1 MTPQINN
8 KINRSIKRY
17 WIGSNRRWEKYNESL
32 VDRVEYL
39 TDLSFIRDYDTLL
52 EENNNGKIG
61 HPYKVPDA
69 LIMYLA
75 RLRSVFNVPFRSLE
89 GMLRYLAIIA
99 NIKSIS
105 YSEIFRRIRRI
116 KPVLNNNINNK
127 LDCIIDSTGYKITI
141 RGDYLGHKW
150 HKKRK
155 GWIKSH
161 VIISMKNVNV
171 LSFTITDEHTHDSKA
186 ARKLL
191 SKMKNNILRIFG
203 DKGYDS
209 KYIYNMFGYNAII
222 PPRKNA
228 STKSRGSSARA
239 KIVRYIKKNST
250 EQWKENNNYGKRWL
264 VEIYFS
270 GLKRVMTEV
279 IKAKKIE
286 YIIQELALKVVNY
299 NIMRGMTHA
308 Y

>member
-39 TDLSFIRDYDTLL
+39 TDLSFIKDYDTLL
-52 EENNNGKIG
+52 EEKNNGKIG

-75 RLRSVFNVPFRSLE
+75 RLRSIFNIPFRTLE
-89 GMLRYLAIIA
+89 GMLRSLAIIA

-105 YSEIFRRIRRI
+105 YSEIFRRIRKI
-116 KPVLNNNINNK
+116 KPEINNINSK

-155 GWIKSH
+155 GWLKLH
-161 VIISMKNVNV
+161 VIISLKDITV

-191 SKMKNNILRIFG
+191 SKMKSNILRIFG
-203 DKGYDS
+203 DRGYDS
-209 KYIYNMFGYNAII
+209 KYIYNIFGYNAII

-239 KIVRYIKKNST
+239 KIVRYIKRNSM

-286 YIIQELALKVVNY
+286 YIVQELALKVVNY
-299 NIMRGMTHA
+299 NIMRGMTHV

>member
-32 VDRVEYL
+32 VDRIQYL
-39 TDLSFIRDYDTLL
+39 TDLSFIKDYDTLL
-52 EENNNGKIG
+52 EEKNNGKIG

-75 RLRSVFNVPFRSLE
+75 RLRSIFNIPFRSLE
-89 GMLRYLAIIA
+89 GMLRSLAIITG
-99 NIKSIS
+99 IKSIS

-116 KPVLNNNINNK
+116 KPEINNTNSK

-155 GWIKSH
+155 GWIKLH
-161 VIISMKNVNV
+161 VIISLKDVTV

-209 KYIYNMFGYNAII
+209 KYIYNMFGYNAVI

-239 KIVRYIKKNST
+239 KIVRYIKKNSM
-250 EQWKENNNYGKRWL
+250 EQWKENNSYGKRWI

-299 NIMRGMTHA
+299 NIMREMTHA

>member
-32 VDRVEYL
+32 ADRIEYL
-39 TDLSFIRDYDTLL
+39 ADLSFIRDYDSLL

-75 RLRSVFNVPFRSLE
+75 RLRSIFNVPFRSLE
-89 GMLRYLAIIA
+89 GMLRSLAIIA

-116 KPVLNNNINNK
+116 KPDLNSNINSK
-127 LDCIIDSTGYKITI
+127 LDCIIDSTGSKITI
-141 RGDYLGHKW
+141 RGDYLRHKW

-155 GWIKSH
+155 GWLKLH
-161 VIISMKNVNV
+161 VIISLKDVTV

-203 DKGYDS
+203 DRGYDS
-209 KYIYNMFGYNAII
+209 KYIYNMFGYNAVI

-228 STKSRGSSARA
+228 STKSRGSSTRA
-239 KIVRYIKKNST
+239 KIVRFIKMNAVAAYYLFQEALT
-250 EQWKENNNYGKRWL
+250 PTRLAG
-264 VEIYFS
+264 IA
-270 GLKRVMTEV
+270 V
-279 IKAKKIE
+279 IILGT
-286 YIIQELALKVVNY
+286 YLIT
-299 NIMRGMTHA
+299 RS
-308 Y
+308 

>member
-39 TDLSFIRDYDTLL
+39 TDLSFIKDYDTLL
-52 EENNNGKIG
+52 EEKNSGKIG

-75 RLRSVFNVPFRSLE
+75 RLRSIFNVPFRSLE
-89 GMLRYLAIIA
+89 GMLRSLAIIA

-116 KPVLNNNINNK
+116 KPELNNINSK
-127 LDCIIDSTGYKITI
+127 LDCIIDSTGSKITI
-141 RGDYLGHKW
+141 RGDYLRHKW
-150 HKKRK
+150 HRKRN
-155 GWIKSH
+155 GWLKLH
-161 VIISMKNVNV
+161 VIISLKDVTV

-203 DKGYDS
+203 DRGYDS
-209 KYIYNMFGYNAII
+209 KYIYNMFGYNAVI

-228 STKSRGSSARA
+228 STKSRGSSTMAR
-239 KIVRYIKKNST
+239 IVRYIKKNSM
-250 EQWKENNNYGKRWL
+250 EQLKENNSYGKRWI

-270 GLKRVMTEV
+270 GLKRVMTEI

>member
-39 TDLSFIRDYDTLL
+39 TDLSFIKDYDTLL
-52 EENNNGKIG
+52 EEKNSGKIG

-75 RLRSVFNVPFRSLE
+75 RLRSIFNVPFRSLE
-89 GMLRYLAIIA
+89 GILRSLAIITG
-99 NIKSIS
+99 IKSIS

-116 KPVLNNNINNK
+116 KPELNNINNK

-155 GWIKSH
+155 GWLKLH
-161 VIISMKNVNV
+161 VIISLKDVNV

-203 DKGYDS
+203 DRGYDS

-228 STKSRGSSARA
+228 STKSRGSYARA
-239 KIVRYIKKNST
+239 KIVRFIKKNSM
-250 EQWKENNNYGKRWL
+250 EQWKENNSYSKRWL

-270 GLKRVMTEV
+270 GLKRVMTEI

-286 YIIQELALKVVNY
+286 YIVQELALKVVNY

>member
-8 KINRSIKRY
+8 KIHRSIKRY

-32 VDRVEYL
+32 VDRIEYL
-39 TDLSFIRDYDTLL
+39 ADLSFIKDNDRLL
-52 EENNNGKIG
+52 EEKNNGKIG

-75 RLRSVFNVPFRSLE
+75 RLRSIFSIPFRSLE
-89 GMLRYLAIIA
+89 GMLRSLAIIT

-116 KPVLNNNINNK
+116 KPELNNINSK

-150 HKKRK
+150 HRKRK
-155 GWIKSH
+155 GWIKLH
-161 VIISMKNVNV
+161 VIISLKDVTV

-203 DKGYDS
+203 DRGYDS

-228 STKSRGSSARA
+228 YTEFRGSPART
-239 KIVRYIKKNST
+239 KIVRFIKKNSM
-250 EQWKENNNYGKRWL
+250 EQWKENNSYGKRWL

-270 GLKRVMTEV
+270 GLKRVMSEV

>member
-1 MTPQINN
+1 LTPQINN

-39 TDLSFIRDYDTLL
+39 TDLSFIKDYDTLL
-52 EENNNGKIG
+52 EEKNSGKIG

-75 RLRSVFNVPFRSLE
+75 RLRSIFNVPFRSLE
-89 GMLRYLAIIA
+89 GILRSLAIITG
-99 NIKSIS
+99 IKSIS

-116 KPVLNNNINNK
+116 KPELNNINNK

-155 GWIKSH
+155 GWLKLH
-161 VIISMKNVNV
+161 VIISLKDVNV

-203 DKGYDS
+203 DRGYDS
-209 KYIYNMFGYNAII
+209 KYIYNMFGYNAVI

-228 STKSRGSSARA
+228 STKSRGSSTRA
-239 KIVRYIKKNST
+239 KIVRFIKKNSM
-250 EQWKENNNYGKRWL
+250 EQWKENNSYGKRWI

>member
-32 VDRVEYL
+32 IDRIEYL
-39 TDLSFIRDYDTLL
+39 TDLSFIKDYDTLL

-75 RLRSVFNVPFRSLE
+75 RLRSIFNVPFRSLE
-89 GMLRYLAIIA
+89 GMLGSLAIIA

-116 KPVLNNNINNK
+116 MPEINNTNSK

-150 HKKRK
+150 HRKRK
-155 GWIKSH
+155 GWIKLH
-161 VIISMKNVNV
+161 VIISLKDVNV

-186 ARKLL
+186 ARILL
-191 SKMKNNILRIFG
+191 NKMKNNILRIFG

-209 KYIYNMFGYNAII
+209 KYIYNMFGYNSVI

-239 KIVRYIKKNST
+239 KIVRYIKKNSM
-250 EQWKENNNYGKRWL
+250 EQWKENNSYGKRWI

-270 GLKRVMTEV
+270 GLKRVMSEV

-286 YIIQELALKVVNY
+286 YIVQELALKVVNY

>member
-32 VDRVEYL
+32 VDRIEYI
-39 TDLSFIRDYDTLL
+39 TDLSFIKDYDGLL

-75 RLRSVFNVPFRSLE
+75 RLRSIFNIPFRTLE
-89 GMLRYLAIIA
+89 GILRSLAIIT

-105 YSEIFRRIRRI
+105 YSEIFRRIRKI
-116 KPVLNNNINNK
+116 KPEINNINSK

-141 RGDYLGHKW
+141 RGDYLRHKW

-155 GWIKSH
+155 GWIKLH
-161 VIISMKNVNV
+161 VIISLKDINV

-186 ARKLL
+186 ARILL

-203 DKGYDS
+203 DRGYDS

-228 STKSRGSSARA
+228 STKSRGSSTRA
-239 KIVRYIKKNST
+239 KIVRYIKKNSM
-250 EQWKENNNYGKRWL
+250 EQWKENNSYGKRWL

-270 GLKRVMTEV
+270 GLKRVMSEV

-299 NIMRGMTHA
+299 NIMREMTHA

>member
-39 TDLSFIRDYDTLL
+39 TDLSFIKDYDTLL
-52 EENNNGKIG
+52 EEKNSGKIG

-75 RLRSVFNVPFRSLE
+75 RLRSIFNVPFRSLE
-89 GMLRYLAIIA
+89 GILRSLAIITG
-99 NIKSIS
+99 IKSIS

-116 KPVLNNNINNK
+116 QPELNNTNSK

-155 GWIKSH
+155 GWIKLH
-161 VIISMKNVNV
+161 VIISLKDVNV

-209 KYIYNMFGYNAII
+209 KYIYNMFGYNAVI

-239 KIVRYIKKNST
+239 KIVRYIKKNSM
-250 EQWKENNNYGKRWL
+250 EQWKENNSYGKRWI

-270 GLKRVMTEV
+270 GLKRVMSEV

-286 YIIQELALKVVNY
+286 YIIQELALKVVYY

>member
-39 TDLSFIRDYDTLL
+39 TDLSFIKDYDTLL
-52 EENNNGKIG
+52 EEKNSGKIG

-75 RLRSVFNVPFRSLE
+75 RLRSIFNVPFRSLE
-89 GMLRYLAIIA
+89 GILRSLAIITG
-99 NIKSIS
+99 IKSIS

-116 KPVLNNNINNK
+116 KPELNNINNK

-155 GWIKSH
+155 GWLKLH
-161 VIISMKNVNV
+161 VIISLKDVNV

-203 DKGYDS
+203 DRGYDS

-228 STKSRGSSARA
+228 STKSRGSSTRAR
-239 KIVRYIKKNST
+239 IVRYIKKNSM
-250 EQWKENNNYGKRWL
+250 EQWKENNSYGKRWL

-270 GLKRVMTEV
+270 GLKRVMTEI

>member
-32 VDRVEYL
+32 VDRIEYL
-39 TDLSFIRDYDTLL
+39 ADLSFIKDNDRLL
-52 EENNNGKIG
+52 EEKNNGKIG

-75 RLRSVFNVPFRSLE
+75 RLRSIFSIPFRSLE
-89 GMLRYLAIIA
+89 GMLRSLAIIT

-116 KPVLNNNINNK
+116 KPELNNINSK

-150 HKKRK
+150 HRKRK
-155 GWIKSH
+155 GWIKLH
-161 VIISMKNVNV
+161 VIISLKDVTV

-203 DKGYDS
+203 DRGYDS

-228 STKSRGSSARA
+228 YTEFRGSPART
-239 KIVRYIKKNST
+239 KIVRFIKKNSM
-250 EQWKENNNYGKRWL
+250 EQWKENNSYGKRWL

-270 GLKRVMTEV
+270 GLKRVMSEV

-286 YIIQELALKVVNY
+286 YIVQEY
-299 NIMRGMTHA
+299 CYI
-308 Y
+308 

>member
-8 KINRSIKRY
+8 KIHRSIKRY

-32 VDRVEYL
+32 VDRIEYL
-39 TDLSFIRDYDTLL
+39 ADLSFIKDNDRLL
-52 EENNNGKIG
+52 EEKNNGKIG

-75 RLRSVFNVPFRSLE
+75 RLRSIFSIPFRSLE
-89 GMLRYLAIIA
+89 GMLRSLAIIT

-116 KPVLNNNINNK
+116 KPELNNINSK

-150 HKKRK
+150 HRKRK
-155 GWIKSH
+155 GWIKLH
-161 VIISMKNVNV
+161 VIISLKDVTV

-203 DKGYDS
+203 DRGYDS

-228 STKSRGSSARA
+228 YTEFRGSPART
-239 KIVRYIKKNST
+239 KIVRFIKKNSM
-250 EQWKENNNYGKRWL
+250 EQWKENNSYGKRWL

-270 GLKRVMTEV
+270 GLKRVMSEV

-286 YIIQELALKVVNY
+286 YIVQELALKVVYY

>member
-1 MTPQINN
+1 M
-8 KINRSIKRY
+8 
-17 WIGSNRRWEKYNESL
+17 
-32 VDRVEYL
+32 DRIEYL
-39 TDLSFIRDYDTLL
+39 TDLSFIKDFDTLL
-52 EENNNGKIG
+52 EEKNNGKIG

-69 LIMYLA
+69 LIIYLA
-75 RLRSVFNVPFRSLE
+75 RLRSIFNIPFRTLE
-89 GMLRYLAIIA
+89 GMLRSLAIITG
-99 NIKSIS
+99 IKSIS

-116 KPVLNNNINNK
+116 KPELNNTNNK

-141 RGDYLGHKW
+141 RGDYLRHKW

-155 GWIKSH
+155 GWLKLH
-161 VIISMKNVNV
+161 VIISMKDVNI

-186 ARKLL
+186 AKVLL
-191 SKMKNNILRIFG
+191 NKMKNNILRIFG
-203 DKGYDS
+203 DRGYDS
-209 KYIYNMFGYNAII
+209 KYIYNMFGYNAVI

-228 STKSRGSSARA
+228 STKSRGSYARA
-239 KIVRYIKKNST
+239 KIVRFIKKNSM
-250 EQWKENNNYGKRWL
+250 EQWKENNSYSKRWI

>member
-32 VDRVEYL
+32 VDRIEYL
-39 TDLSFIRDYDTLL
+39 TDLSFIKDYDTLL
-52 EENNNGKIG
+52 EEKNSGKIG

-75 RLRSVFNVPFRSLE
+75 RLRSIFNVPFRSLE
-89 GMLRYLAIIA
+89 GMLSSLAIITG
-99 NIKSIS
+99 IKSIS

-116 KPVLNNNINNK
+116 KPELNNINSK

-141 RGDYLGHKW
+141 RGDYLRHKW
-150 HKKRK
+150 HRKRK
-155 GWIKSH
+155 GWIKLH
-161 VIISMKNVNV
+161 VIISLKDVTV

-203 DKGYDS
+203 DRGYDS
-209 KYIYNMFGYNAII
+209 KYIYNMFGYNAVI

-228 STKSRGSSARA
+228 STKSRGSYARA
-239 KIVRYIKKNST
+239 KIVRFIKKNSM
-250 EQWKENNNYGKRWL
+250 EQWKENNSYSKRWI

-270 GLKRVMTEV
+270 GLKRVMTEI

>member
-32 VDRVEYL
+32 VDRIEYL
-39 TDLSFIRDYDTLL
+39 TDLSFIKDNDRLL

-75 RLRSVFNVPFRSLE
+75 RLRSIFNIPFRSLE
-89 GMLRYLAIIA
+89 GMLRPLAIITG
-99 NIKSIS
+99 IKSIS

-116 KPVLNNNINNK
+116 KPELNNINSK

-141 RGDYLGHKW
+141 RGDYLRHKW

-155 GWIKSH
+155 GWLKLH
-161 VIISMKNVNV
+161 VIISLKDVTV

-203 DKGYDS
+203 DRGYDS

-228 STKSRGSSARA
+228 STEFRGSPARA
-239 KIVRYIKKNST
+239 KIVRFIKKNSM
-250 EQWKENNNYGKRWL
+250 EQWKENNSYSKRWI

-286 YIIQELALKVVNY
+286 YIVQELALKVVNY

>member
-17 WIGSNRRWEKYNESL
+17 WIGSNRRWKKYNESL
-32 VDRVEYL
+32 VDRIEYL
-39 TDLSFIRDYDTLL
+39 TDLSFIKDNDRLL
-52 EENNNGKIG
+52 EEKNNGKIG

-69 LIMYLA
+69 LIIYLA
-75 RLRSVFNVPFRSLE
+75 RLRSIFSIPFRSLE
-89 GMLRYLAIIA
+89 GVLRSLAIIA

-116 KPVLNNNINNK
+116 KPELNNINSK
-127 LDCIIDSTGYKITI
+127 LDCIIDSTGSKITI
-141 RGDYLGHKW
+141 RGDYLRHKW
-150 HKKRK
+150 HKKRR
-155 GWIKSH
+155 GWIKLH
-161 VIISMKNVNV
+161 VIISLKDVTV

-191 SKMKNNILRIFG
+191 SKMKNNILRLFG
-203 DKGYDS
+203 DRGYDS

-228 STKSRGSSARA
+228 STEFRGSPARA
-239 KIVRYIKKNST
+239 KIVRFIKKNSM
-250 EQWKENNNYGKRWL
+250 EQWKENNSYGKRWL

-270 GLKRVMTEV
+270 GLKRVMSEV

-286 YIIQELALKVVNY
+286 YIVQELALKVVNY
-299 NIMRGMTHA
+299 NIMRGMTHV

>member
-32 VDRVEYL
+32 VDRIEYL
-39 TDLSFIRDYDTLL
+39 TDLSFIKDYDTLL
-52 EENNNGKIG
+52 EENNSGKIG

-75 RLRSVFNVPFRSLE
+75 RLRSIFNIPFRTLE
-89 GMLRYLAIIA
+89 GMLRSLAIIA

-116 KPVLNNNINNK
+116 KPELNNINSK

-141 RGDYLGHKW
+141 RGDYLRHKW
-150 HKKRK
+150 HRKRK
-155 GWIKSH
+155 GWIKLH
-161 VIISMKNVNV
+161 VIISLKDVTV

-203 DKGYDS
+203 DRGYDS

-228 STKSRGSSARA
+228 STKSRGSSTRAR
-239 KIVRYIKKNST
+239 IVRYIKKNSM
-250 EQWKENNNYGKRWL
+250 EQWKENNSYGKRWL

-270 GLKRVMTEV
+270 GLKRVMTEI

-286 YIIQELALKVVNY
+286 CIVQELALKVVNY
-299 NIMRGMTHA
+299 NIMMGMTHA

>member
-17 WIGSNRRWEKYNESL
+17 WIGSNRRWGKYNESL
-32 VDRVEYL
+32 VDRIEYL
-39 TDLSFIRDYDTLL
+39 TDLSFIKDYDTLL

-75 RLRSVFNVPFRSLE
+75 RLRSIFNVPFRSLE
-89 GMLRYLAIIA
+89 GMLGSLAIIA

-116 KPVLNNNINNK
+116 MPEINNTNSK

-150 HKKRK
+150 HRKRK
-155 GWIKSH
+155 GWIKLH

-203 DKGYDS
+203 DRGYDS
-209 KYIYNMFGYNAII
+209 KYIYNMFGYNAVI

-228 STKSRGSSARA
+228 STKSRGSYARA
-239 KIVRYIKKNST
+239 KIVRFIKKNSM
-250 EQWKENNNYGKRWL
+250 EQWKENNSYSKRWI

-270 GLKRVMTEV
+270 GLKRVMTEI

-286 YIIQELALKVVNY
+286 YIVQELALKVVNY
-299 NIMRGMTHA
+299 NIMRGMTHV

>member
-39 TDLSFIRDYDTLL
+39 TDLSFIKDYDTLL
-52 EENNNGKIG
+52 EEKNSGKIG

-75 RLRSVFNVPFRSLE
+75 RLRSIFNVPFRSLE
-89 GMLRYLAIIA
+89 GMLRSLAIIA

-116 KPVLNNNINNK
+116 KPDLNSNINSK
-127 LDCIIDSTGYKITI
+127 LDCIIDSTGSKITI
-141 RGDYLGHKW
+141 RGDYLRHKW
-150 HKKRK
+150 HRKRK
-155 GWIKSH
+155 GWIKLH

-191 SKMKNNILRIFG
+191 SKMKNIFLQ
-203 DKGYDS
+203 
-209 KYIYNMFGYNAII
+209 
-222 PPRKNA
+222 
-228 STKSRGSSARA
+228 STFCYSYYSLSTVPWSSF
-239 KIVRYIKKNST
+239 
-250 EQWKENNNYGKRWL
+250 L
-264 VEIYFS
+264 
-270 GLKRVMTEV
+270 
-279 IKAKKIE
+279 
-286 YIIQELALKVVNY
+286 
-299 NIMRGMTHA
+299 
-308 Y
+308 

>member
-32 VDRVEYL
+32 VDRIEYL
-39 TDLSFIRDYDTLL
+39 TDLSFIKDYDTLL
-52 EENNNGKIG
+52 EENNSGKIG

-75 RLRSVFNVPFRSLE
+75 RLRSIFNIPFRTLE
-89 GMLRYLAIIA
+89 GMLRSLAIIA

-116 KPVLNNNINNK
+116 KPELNNINSK

-150 HKKRK
+150 HRKRK
-155 GWIKSH
+155 GWIKLH
-161 VIISMKNVNV
+161 VIISLKDVTV

-203 DKGYDS
+203 DRGYDS
-209 KYIYNMFGYNAII
+209 KYIYNMFGYNAVI

-228 STKSRGSSARA
+228 STKSRGSYARA
-239 KIVRYIKKNST
+239 KIVRFIKKNSM
-250 EQWKENNNYGKRWL
+250 EQWKENNSYSKRWI

>member
-39 TDLSFIRDYDTLL
+39 TDLSFIKDYDTLL
-52 EENNNGKIG
+52 EEKNSGKIG

-75 RLRSVFNVPFRSLE
+75 RLRSIFNVPFRSLE
-89 GMLRYLAIIA
+89 GILRSLAIITG
-99 NIKSIS
+99 IKSIS

-116 KPVLNNNINNK
+116 QPELNNTNSK

-155 GWIKSH
+155 GWIKLH
-161 VIISMKNVNV
+161 VIISLKDVNV

-209 KYIYNMFGYNAII
+209 KYIYNMFGYNAVI

-239 KIVRYIKKNST
+239 KIVRYIKKNSM
-250 EQWKENNNYGKRWL
+250 EQWKENNSYGKRWI

-270 GLKRVMTEV
+270 GLKRVMTEI

>member
-1 MTPQINN
+1 LTPQINN

-39 TDLSFIRDYDTLL
+39 TDLSFIKDYDTLL
-52 EENNNGKIG
+52 EEKNSGKIG

-75 RLRSVFNVPFRSLE
+75 RLRSIFNVPFRSLE
-89 GMLRYLAIIA
+89 GILRSLAIITG
-99 NIKSIS
+99 IKSIS

-116 KPVLNNNINNK
+116 KPELNNINNK

-155 GWIKSH
+155 GWLKLH
-161 VIISMKNVNV
+161 VIISLKDVNV

-203 DKGYDS
+203 DRGYDS
-209 KYIYNMFGYNAII
+209 KYIYNMFGYNAVI

-228 STKSRGSSARA
+228 STKSRGSSTRAR
-239 KIVRYIKKNST
+239 IVRYIKKNSM
-250 EQWKENNNYGKRWL
+250 EQLKENNSYGKRWI

>member
-39 TDLSFIRDYDTLL
+39 TDLSFIKDYDTLL
-52 EENNNGKIG
+52 EEKNSGKIG

-75 RLRSVFNVPFRSLE
+75 RLRSIFNVPFRSLE
-89 GMLRYLAIIA
+89 GILRSLAIITG
-99 NIKSIS
+99 IKSIS

-116 KPVLNNNINNK
+116 QPELNNTNSK

-155 GWIKSH
+155 GWIKLH
-161 VIISMKNVNV
+161 VIISLKDVNV

-209 KYIYNMFGYNAII
+209 KYIYNMFGYNAVI

-239 KIVRYIKKNST
+239 KIVRYIKKNSM
-250 EQWKENNNYGKRWL
+250 EQWKENNSYGKRWI

-270 GLKRVMTEV
+270 GLKRVMSEV

>member
-1 MTPQINN
+1 M
-8 KINRSIKRY
+8 K
-17 WIGSNRRWEKYNESL
+17 EK
-32 VDRVEYL
+32 
-39 TDLSFIRDYDTLL
+39 
-52 EENNNGKIG
+52 NNGKIG

-75 RLRSVFNVPFRSLE
+75 RLRSIFNIPFRSLE
-89 GMLRYLAIIA
+89 GMLRSLAIITG
-99 NIKSIS
+99 IGSIS

-116 KPVLNNNINNK
+116 KPEINKNISNK

-141 RGDYLGHKW
+141 RWDYLRHKW

-155 GWIKSH
+155 GWIKLH
-161 VIISMKNVNV
+161 VVISLKDITV

-186 ARKLL
+186 ARVLL
-191 SKMKNNILRIFG
+191 NNMKNNILRIFG
-203 DKGYDS
+203 DRGYDS
-209 KYIYNMFGYNAII
+209 KYIYNMFGYNAVI

-228 STKSRGSSARA
+228 STKSRGSPARA
-239 KIVRYIKKNST
+239 RIVRYIKKNSM
-250 EQWKENNNYGKRWL
+250 EQWKENNSYGKRWL

-270 GLKRVMTEV
+270 GLKRVMSEV

-299 NIMRGMTHA
+299 NIMKGMTHA

>member
-1 MTPQINN
+1 ME
-8 KINRSIKRY
+8 
-17 WIGSNRRWEKYNESL
+17 EK
-32 VDRVEYL
+32 
-39 TDLSFIRDYDTLL
+39 
-52 EENNNGKIG
+52 NNGKIG

-75 RLRSVFNVPFRSLE
+75 RLRSIFNIPFRTLE
-89 GMLRYLAIIA
+89 GMLRSLAIIA

-155 GWIKSH
+155 GWLKLH
-161 VIISMKNVNV
+161 VIISLKDITV

-186 ARKLL
+186 AKVLL
-191 SKMKNNILRIFG
+191 NKMKSNILRIFG
-203 DKGYDS
+203 DRGYDS

-239 KIVRYIKKNST
+239 KIVRFIKKNSM
-250 EQWKENNNYGKRWL
+250 EQWKDNNSYGKRWL